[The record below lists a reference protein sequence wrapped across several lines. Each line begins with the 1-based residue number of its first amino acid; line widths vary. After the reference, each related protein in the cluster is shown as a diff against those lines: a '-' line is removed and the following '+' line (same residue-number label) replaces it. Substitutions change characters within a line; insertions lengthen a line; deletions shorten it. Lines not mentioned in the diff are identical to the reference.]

1 MTSTTRR
8 NALMHSAAMLAAATL
23 GTPLWAQDNVSPTTW
38 DRIASTKTLRIAA
51 VAGGAPNY
59 QKDLATGQWS
69 GIMIGLAS
77 NLATKLGAKLEI
89 TETTWGNAVL
99 DLQSNKIDIFF
110 GLNPTPQRMKVITFS
125 QPLYNNAYSLI
136 ARKDYNPKTWEEM
149 DSPEVTIAVDV
160 GSSYDN
166 LVTAMY
172 KKAKILRFEKS
183 ADATLAV
190 QTGRADVQP
199 LVVTLS
205 AGIVKKNPGIG
216 HVVVPEPIKATSTN
230 AGLRMETDQ
239 RWKTY
244 VDSWIAE
251 LRGTGAIN
259 TIVLGNLD
267 KLMDIKPSEI
277 PAIVS
282 F

>member
-1 MTSTTRR
+1 MKTHPHRR
-8 NALMHSAAMLAAATL
+8 LVLGAAALAAALLCSPT
-23 GTPLWAQDNVSPTTW
+23 WAQNTADMATW

-59 QKDLATGQWS
+59 HKDLATGQWS
-69 GIMIGLAS
+69 GIMIDLAN

-89 TETTWGNAVL
+89 NETTWGNAVL

-110 GLNPTPQRMKVITFS
+110 GLNPTPQRLKVIAFS
-125 QPLYNNAYSLI
+125 EPLYNNAYSLI
-136 ARKDYNPKTWEEM
+136 AKKGFAPKTWEEM
-149 DSPEVTIAVDV
+149 DTPDVTIAVDV

-172 KKAKILRFEKS
+172 KKAKILRFDKS

-216 HVVVPEPIKATSTN
+216 HVVVPEPIKGTSTN
-230 AGLRMETDQ
+230 AGLRMETDT
-239 RWKTY
+239 RWKNY
-244 VDSWIAE
+244 VDAWIAGM
-251 LRGTGAIN
+251 RQGGSIN
-259 TIVLGNLD
+259 GIVLGNLD
-267 KLMDIKPSEI
+267 KLMNIKREEI
-277 PAIVS
+277 PAIVN

>member
-1 MTSTTRR
+1 MKTNQQRR
-8 NALMHSAAMLAAATL
+8 AYLGAIATVAALLCAPT
-23 GTPLWAQDNVSPTTW
+23 WAQDKADMTTW

-59 QKDLATGQWS
+59 QKDLATGAWS
-69 GIMIGLAS
+69 GIMIDLAN
-77 NLATKLGAKLEI
+77 NLANKLGAKLEI
-89 TETTWGNAVL
+89 NETTWGNAVL

-110 GLNPTPQRMKVITFS
+110 GLNPTPQRLKVIGFS
-125 QPLYNNAYSLI
+125 EPLYNNAYSLI
-136 ARKDYNPKTWEEM
+136 AKKGYSPKTWAEM

-166 LVTAMY
+166 LVTTMY
-172 KKAKILRFEKS
+172 TKAKILRFEKS

-216 HVVVPEPIKATSTN
+216 HVVVPEPIKGTSTN

-244 VDSWIAE
+244 VDSWIAD
-251 LRGTGAIN
+251 LRKSGAIN

-267 KLMDIKPSEI
+267 KLMSIKREEI
-277 PAIVS
+277 PAIVN

>member
-1 MTSTTRR
+1 MNTTTRR
-8 NALMHSAAMLAAATL
+8 NAMLGAAALLAAGAL
-23 GTPLWAQDNVSPTTW
+23 PVMAQTEIATW
-38 DRIASTKTLRIAA
+38 DRIAGSKTLRIAA

-59 QKDLATGQWS
+59 HKDLATGAWS
-69 GIMIGLAS
+69 GIMIDLAN
-77 NLATKLGAKLEI
+77 NLATKLGAKLMI

-110 GLNPTPQRMKVITFS
+110 GLNPTPQRLKVITFS
-125 QPLYNNAYSLI
+125 QPLYNNAFSLI
-136 ARKDYNPKTWEEM
+136 ARKDYNPRTWDEM
-149 DSPEVTIAVDV
+149 NKPEVTIAVDV

-166 LVTAMY
+166 LVSAMY
-172 KKAKILRFEKS
+172 DKAKILRFEKS

-205 AGIVKKNPGIG
+205 AGIVKKNPSIG
-216 HVVVPEPIKATSTN
+216 HLVVPEPIKATSTN
-230 AGLRMETDQ
+230 AGLRQESDS
-239 RWKTY
+239 RWKEY
-244 VDSWIAE
+244 VDAWIVE
-251 LRGTGAIN
+251 LRKTDTIN
-259 TIVLGNLD
+259 TIVLSNLD
-267 KLMDIKPSEI
+267 KLMSIKRSEI

>member
-1 MTSTTRR
+1 MTHYPYRR
-8 NALMHSAAMLAAATL
+8 LVLAAAALTVAAL
-23 GTPLWAQDNVSPTTW
+23 SAPAWAQAGADLSTW
-38 DRIASTKTLRIAA
+38 ERINSSKTLRIAA

-59 QKDLATGQWS
+59 QKDLATGEWS
-69 GIMIGLAS
+69 GIMIDLAN

-89 TETTWGNAVL
+89 SETTWGNAVL

-110 GLNPTPQRMKVITFS
+110 GLNPTPQREKVIAFS
-125 QPLYNNAYSLI
+125 QPLFNNAYSLI
-136 ARKDYNPKTWEEM
+136 AKKGFSPKTWAEM
-149 DSPEVTIAVDV
+149 DTPAVTIAVDV

-166 LVTAMY
+166 LVTTMY
-172 KKAKILRFEKS
+172 TKAKILRFEKS

-216 HVVVPEPIKATSTN
+216 QVVVPEPIKSTSTN

-239 RWKTY
+239 RWRAY
-244 VDSWIAE
+244 VDEWIAE
-251 LRGTGAIN
+251 LRRTDAIN
-259 TIVLGNLD
+259 PIVLGNLD
-267 KLMDIKPSEI
+267 KLMNIKREEI

>member
-1 MTSTTRR
+1 MKTNQHRR
-8 NALMHSAAMLAAATL
+8 VVLATVALAATVWGA
-23 GTPLWAQDNVSPTTW
+23 PAWAQGTADMATW
-38 DRIASTKTLRIAA
+38 ERVTSSKTLRIAA

-59 QKDLATGQWS
+59 QKDLATGAWS
-69 GIMIGLAS
+69 GIMIDLAN
-77 NLATKLGAKLEI
+77 NLAAKLGAKLVI
-89 TETTWGNAVL
+89 SETTWGNAVL

-110 GLNPTPQRMKVITFS
+110 GLNPTPQREKVIAFS

-136 ARKDYNPKTWEEM
+136 AKKGFNPKTWEEL
-149 DSPEVTIAVDV
+149 DTPAVTIAVDV

-172 KKAKILRFEKS
+172 TKAKILRFEKS

-216 HVVVPEPIKATSTN
+216 QVVVPQPIKGTSTN

-239 RWKTY
+239 RWRAY
-244 VDSWIAE
+244 VDEWITD
-251 LRGTGAIN
+251 LRKTDTIN
-259 TIVLGNLD
+259 SIVLSNLD
-267 KLMDIKPSEI
+267 KLMNIKREEI

>member
-1 MTSTTRR
+1 MKTNPHRR
-8 NALMHSAAMLAAATL
+8 LVLAAAALTVAAL
-23 GTPLWAQDNVSPTTW
+23 NTPVWAQAGADLPTW
-38 DRIASTKTLRIAA
+38 DRISSSKTLRIAA

-59 QKDLATGQWS
+59 QKDLATGEWS
-69 GIMIGLAS
+69 GIMIDLAK

-89 TETTWGNAVL
+89 SETTWGNAVL

-110 GLNPTPQRMKVITFS
+110 GLNPTPQREKVISFS
-125 QPLYNNAYSLI
+125 QPLFNNAYSLI
-136 ARKDYNPKTWEEM
+136 AKKGFSPKTWAEM
-149 DSPEVTIAVDV
+149 DTPAVTIAVDV

-166 LVTAMY
+166 LVSAMY
-172 KKAKILRFEKS
+172 TKAKILRFEKS

-216 HVVVPEPIKATSTN
+216 QVVVPEPIKSTSTN
-230 AGLRMETDQ
+230 AGLRMESDQ
-239 RWKTY
+239 RWRAY
-244 VDSWIAE
+244 VDEWITE
-251 LRGTGAIN
+251 LRRTDAIN
-259 TIVLGNLD
+259 PIVLGNLD
-267 KLMDIKPSEI
+267 KLMNIKREEI

>member
-1 MTSTTRR
+1 MTTHPYRR
-8 NALMHSAAMLAAATL
+8 LVLAAAALTVAAL
-23 GTPLWAQDNVSPTTW
+23 GAPAWAQAGADLSTW
-38 DRIASTKTLRIAA
+38 DRISNSKTLRIAA

-59 QKDLATGQWS
+59 QKDLATGEWS
-69 GIMIGLAS
+69 GIMIDLAK

-89 TETTWGNAVL
+89 SETTWGNAVL

-110 GLNPTPQRMKVITFS
+110 GLNPTPQREKVIAFS
-125 QPLYNNAYSLI
+125 QPLFNNAYSLI
-136 ARKDYNPKTWEEM
+136 AKKGFSPKTWAEM
-149 DSPEVTIAVDV
+149 DTPAVTIAVDV

-166 LVTAMY
+166 LVTTMY
-172 KKAKILRFEKS
+172 TKAKILRFEKS

-216 HVVVPEPIKATSTN
+216 QVVVPEPIKSTSTN
-230 AGLRMETDQ
+230 AGLRMESDQ
-239 RWKTY
+239 RWRAY
-244 VDSWIAE
+244 VDEWIAE
-251 LRGTGAIN
+251 LRRTNAIN
-259 TIVLGNLD
+259 PIVLGNLD
-267 KLMDIKPSEI
+267 KLMNIKREEI

>member
-1 MTSTTRR
+1 MTTHPHRR
-8 NALMHSAAMLAAATL
+8 LVLAAAALTVAAL
-23 GTPLWAQDNVSPTTW
+23 STPARAQTGADLSTW
-38 DRIASTKTLRIAA
+38 DRVNSSKTLRIAA

-59 QKDLATGQWS
+59 QKDLATGEWS
-69 GIMIGLAS
+69 GIMIDLAK
-77 NLATKLGAKLEI
+77 NLAAKLGAKLEI
-89 TETTWGNAVL
+89 SETTWGNAVL

-110 GLNPTPQRMKVITFS
+110 GLNPTPQREKVISFS
-125 QPLYNNAYSLI
+125 QPLFNNAYSLI
-136 ARKDYNPKTWEEM
+136 AKKGFSPKTWAEM
-149 DSPEVTIAVDV
+149 DTPAVTIAVDV

-166 LVTAMY
+166 LVSAMY
-172 KKAKILRFEKS
+172 TKAKILRFEKS

-216 HVVVPEPIKATSTN
+216 QVVVPEPVKSTSTN
-230 AGLRMETDQ
+230 AGLRMESDQ
-239 RWKTY
+239 RWRAY
-244 VDSWIAE
+244 VDEWIAE
-251 LRGTGAIN
+251 LRRTDAIN
-259 TIVLGNLD
+259 PIVLGNLD
-267 KLMDIKPSEI
+267 KLMNIKREEI

>member
-1 MTSTTRR
+1 MKTNQQRR
-8 NALMHSAAMLAAATL
+8 IFLSCAALAAAMLCAT
-23 GTPLWAQDNVSPTTW
+23 GRAQDKADMATW
-38 DRIASTKTLRIAA
+38 ERIASSKTLRIAA

-69 GIMIGLAS
+69 GIMIDLAN
-77 NLATKLGAKLEI
+77 NLATKLGARLEI

-110 GLNPTPQRMKVITFS
+110 GLNPTPQRLKVIAFS

-136 ARKDYNPKTWEEM
+136 AKKGYSPKTWDEM
-149 DSPEVTIAVDV
+149 DTPDVTIAVDV

-166 LVTAMY
+166 LVTTMY

-216 HVVVPEPIKATSTN
+216 HVVVPEPVKGTSTN
-230 AGLRMETDQ
+230 AGLRLETDQ
-239 RWKTY
+239 RWRTY
-244 VDSWIAE
+244 VDQWIVD
-251 LRGTGAIN
+251 LRKTDAIN
-259 TIVLGNLD
+259 GIVLGNLD
-267 KLMDIKPSEI
+267 RLMNIKREEI
-277 PAIVS
+277 PAIVN

>member
-1 MTSTTRR
+1 MMTNLQRR
-8 NALMHSAAMLAAATL
+8 AVLSAVALAATVFAAPT
-23 GTPLWAQDNVSPTTW
+23 WAQDKADMATW

-59 QKDLATGQWS
+59 HKDLATGQWS
-69 GIMIGLAS
+69 GIMIDLANNLAS
-77 NLATKLGAKLEI
+77 KLGAKLEI
-89 TETTWGNAVL
+89 NETTWGNAVL

-110 GLNPTPQRMKVITFS
+110 GLNPTPQRLKVIGFS
-125 QPLYNNAYSLI
+125 EPLYKNAYSLI
-136 ARKDYNPKTWEEM
+136 AKKGYSPKTWEEM
-149 DSPEVTIAVDV
+149 DTPNVTIAVDV

-172 KKAKILRFEKS
+172 TKAKILRFEKS

-216 HVVVPEPIKATSTN
+216 HVVVPEPVKGTSTN
-230 AGLRMETDQ
+230 AGLRMEEDQ

-244 VDSWIAE
+244 VDGWIAD
-251 LRGTGAIN
+251 LRKTDAIN
-259 TIVLGNLD
+259 NIVLGNLD
-267 KLMDIKPSEI
+267 KLMSIKRDEI

>member
-1 MTSTTRR
+1 MIDLA
-8 NALMHSAAMLAAATL
+8 NNLAA
-23 GTPLWAQDNVSPTTW
+23 
-38 DRIASTKTLRIAA
+38 
-51 VAGGAPNY
+51 
-59 QKDLATGQWS
+59 
-69 GIMIGLAS
+69 
-77 NLATKLGAKLEI
+77 KLGAKLVI

-110 GLNPTPQRMKVITFS
+110 GLNPTPQRLKVISFS
-125 QPLYNNAYSLI
+125 EPLYNNAYSLI
-136 ARKDYNPKTWEEM
+136 AKKGFSPKTWDEL
-149 DSPEVTIAVDV
+149 DTPEVTIAVDV

-216 HVVVPEPIKATSTN
+216 HVVVPEPIKGTSTN
-230 AGLRMETDQ
+230 AGLRMENDQ
-239 RWKTY
+239 RLKVY
-244 VDSWIAE
+244 VDGWIAE
-251 LRGTGAIN
+251 LRKSGAIN
-259 TIVLGNLD
+259 TIVLANLD
-267 KLMDIKPSEI
+267 KLMSIKREEI

>member
-1 MTSTTRR
+1 MTKTNRR
-8 NALMHSAAMLAAATL
+8 NVLLGSAALLGSAMTAT
-23 GTPLWAQDNVSPTTW
+23 TWAQDKADMATW
-38 DRIASTKTLRIAA
+38 DRIASSKTLRIAA

-59 QKDLATGQWS
+59 QKDLVTGEWS
-69 GIMIGLAS
+69 GIMIDLAN
-77 NLATKLGAKLEI
+77 NLATRLGAKLVI

-110 GLNPTPQRMKVITFS
+110 GLNPTPQRLKVITFS
-125 QPLYNNAYSLI
+125 EPLYNNAYSLI
-136 ARKDYNPKTWEEM
+136 AKKGYSPKTWDEM
-149 DSPEVTIAVDV
+149 DTPDVTIAVDV

-216 HVVVPEPIKATSTN
+216 HVVVPEPIKGTSTN
-230 AGLRMETDQ
+230 AGLRMETDP

-244 VDSWIAE
+244 VDGWIAE
-251 LRGTGAIN
+251 LRKSGAIN
-259 TIVLGNLD
+259 TIVLANLD
-267 KLMDIKPSEI
+267 KLMSIKREEI

>member
-1 MTSTTRR
+1 MKTHPRR
-8 NALMHSAAMLAAATL
+8 RVVLGAVALAAAVC
-23 GTPLWAQDNVSPTTW
+23 GAPAWAQGTADMATW

-59 QKDLATGQWS
+59 HKDLATGQWS
-69 GIMIGLAS
+69 GIMIDLAN
-77 NLATKLGAKLEI
+77 NLATKLGARLVI
-89 TETTWGNAVL
+89 SETTWGNAVL

-110 GLNPTPQRMKVITFS
+110 GLNPTPQRQKVIAFS
-125 QPLYNNAYSLI
+125 EPLYNNAYSLI
-136 ARKDYNPKTWEEM
+136 AKKSYSPKTWEEM
-149 DSPEVTIAVDV
+149 DTPDVTIAVDV

-172 KKAKILRFEKS
+172 SKAKILRFDKS

-216 HVVVPEPIKATSTN
+216 HVVVPQPIKGTSTN
-230 AGLRMETDQ
+230 AGLRMESDQ
-239 RWKTY
+239 RWRAY
-244 VDSWIAE
+244 VDEWIAE
-251 LRGTGAIN
+251 LRRTDAIN
-259 TIVLGNLD
+259 PIVLGNLD
-267 KLMDIKPSEI
+267 KLMNIKPEEI
-277 PAIVS
+277 PANVS

>member
-1 MTSTTRR
+1 MTKINRR
-8 NALMHSAAMLAAATL
+8 NVLLGSAALL
-23 GTPLWAQDNVSPTTW
+23 GSAMTVPVWAQDKADMATW
-38 DRIASTKTLRIAA
+38 DRIASSKTLRIAA

-59 QKDLATGQWS
+59 QKDLVTGQWS
-69 GIMIGLAS
+69 GIMIDLAN
-77 NLATKLGAKLEI
+77 NLATRLGAKLVI

-110 GLNPTPQRMKVITFS
+110 GLNPTPQRLKVITFS
-125 QPLYNNAYSLI
+125 EPLYNNAYSLI
-136 ARKDYNPKTWEEM
+136 AKKGYSPKTWDEM
-149 DSPEVTIAVDV
+149 DTPDVTIAVDV

-216 HVVVPEPIKATSTN
+216 HVVVPEPIKGTSTN
-230 AGLRMETDQ
+230 AGLRMETDP
-239 RWKTY
+239 RWKAY
-244 VDSWIAE
+244 VDGWIAD
-251 LRGTGAIN
+251 LRKSGAIN
-259 TIVLGNLD
+259 TIVLANLD
-267 KLMDIKPSEI
+267 KLMSIKREEI

>member
-1 MTSTTRR
+1 MTKTNRR
-8 NALMHSAAMLAAATL
+8 NVLLGSAALL
-23 GTPLWAQDNVSPTTW
+23 GSAMTAPTWAQDKADMATW
-38 DRIASTKTLRIAA
+38 DRIASSKTLRIAA

-59 QKDLATGQWS
+59 QKDLATGAWS
-69 GIMIGLAS
+69 GIMIDLAN
-77 NLATKLGAKLEI
+77 NLAARLGAKLVI
-89 TETTWGNAVL
+89 SETTWGNAVL

-110 GLNPTPQRMKVITFS
+110 GLNPTPQREKVIAFS

-136 ARKDYNPKTWEEM
+136 AKKGFSPKTWDEL
-149 DSPEVTIAVDV
+149 DTPAVTIAVDV

-205 AGIVKKNPGIG
+205 VGIVKKNPGIG
-216 HVVVPEPIKATSTN
+216 HVVVPEPIKGTSTN
-230 AGLRMETDQ
+230 AGLRMEADQ

-244 VDSWIAE
+244 VDSWIDE
-251 LRGTGAIN
+251 LRQSGAMN

-267 KLMDIKPSEI
+267 TLMRIKREEI

>member
-1 MTSTTRR
+1 MKTHPRR
-8 NALMHSAAMLAAATL
+8 HVVLGAVALAAAVC
-23 GTPLWAQDNVSPTTW
+23 GAPAWAQGTADMATW

-59 QKDLATGQWS
+59 HKDLATGQWS
-69 GIMIGLAS
+69 GIMIDLAN
-77 NLATKLGAKLEI
+77 NLATKLGARLVI
-89 TETTWGNAVL
+89 SETTWGNAVL

-110 GLNPTPQRMKVITFS
+110 GLNPTPQREKVIAFS
-125 QPLYNNAYSLI
+125 EPLYNNAYSLI
-136 ARKDYNPKTWEEM
+136 TKKGFSPKTWEEM
-149 DSPEVTIAVDV
+149 DTPEVTIAVDV

-172 KKAKILRFEKS
+172 SKAKILRFDKS

-190 QTGRADVQP
+190 QTGRAHVQP

-216 HVVVPEPIKATSTN
+216 QVVVPQPVKSTSIN
-230 AGLRMETDQ
+230 AGLRLESDQ
-239 RWKTY
+239 RWRAY
-244 VDSWIAE
+244 VDEWIAE
-251 LRGTGAIN
+251 LRRTDAIN
-259 TIVLGNLD
+259 PIVLGNLD
-267 KLMDIKPSEI
+267 KLMNIKPEEI
-277 PAIVS
+277 PANVS

>member
-1 MTSTTRR
+1 MKTTNRR
-8 NALMHSAAMLAAATL
+8 QLMVHSAALLATVAFSASS
-23 GTPLWAQDNVSPTTW
+23 WAQDNTPSTW
-38 DRIASTKTLRIAA
+38 DRIQNTKTLRIAA

-59 QKDLATGQWS
+59 QKDLATGAWS
-69 GIMIGLAS
+69 GIMIDLAN

-110 GLNPTPQRMKVITFS
+110 GLNPTPQRLKVITFS
-125 QPLYNNAYSLI
+125 QPLYNNAFSLI
-136 ARKDYNPKTWEEM
+136 AKKNFSPKTWDEL
-149 DSPEVTIAVDV
+149 DKPEVTIAVDV

-166 LVTAMY
+166 LVTTMY
-172 KKAKILRFEKS
+172 TKTKILRFEKS

-199 LVVTLS
+199 LVVTL
-205 AGIVKKNPGIG
+205 APGIIKKNPGIG
-216 HVVVPEPIKATSTN
+216 QVVVPEPIKATSTN
-230 AGLRMETDQ
+230 AGLRQETDQ
-239 RWKTY
+239 RWKDY
-244 VDSWIAE
+244 VDGWIAD
-251 LRGTGAIN
+251 LRKTDAIN
-259 TIVLGNLD
+259 TIVLSNLD
-267 KLMDIKPSEI
+267 KLMGIKREEI

>member
-1 MTSTTRR
+1 MTTNFQRR
-8 NALMHSAAMLAAATL
+8 SWLGAAAVLAATVAA
-23 GTPLWAQDNVSPTTW
+23 PSWAQDNANRATW
-38 DRIASTKTLRIAA
+38 ERIASTKTLRIAA

-59 QKDLATGQWS
+59 QKDLATGEWS
-69 GIMIGLAS
+69 GIMIDLANNLAS
-77 NLATKLGAKLEI
+77 RLGAKLVI

-110 GLNPTPQRMKVITFS
+110 GLNPTPQRLKVIAFS

-136 ARKDYNPKTWEEM
+136 AKKDYNPKTWDEM
-149 DSPEVTIAVDV
+149 DDPQVTIAVDV

-166 LVTAMY
+166 LVTTMY

-216 HVVVPEPIKATSTN
+216 HVVVPEPIKGTSTN
-230 AGLRMETDQ
+230 AGFRIESDQ
-239 RWKTY
+239 RWKEY

-251 LRGTGAIN
+251 LRKTDAIN
-259 TIVLGNLD
+259 TIVLTNLD
-267 KLMDIKPSEI
+267 KLMNIKRSEI
-277 PAIVS
+277 PAIVN

>member
-1 MTSTTRR
+1 MKTHQRR
-8 NALMHSAAMLAAATL
+8 RVVLGAVALAAAVC
-23 GTPLWAQDNVSPTTW
+23 GAPAWAQGTADMATW

-59 QKDLATGQWS
+59 HKDLASGQWS
-69 GIMIGLAS
+69 GIMIDLAN
-77 NLATKLGAKLEI
+77 NLATKLGARLVI
-89 TETTWGNAVL
+89 SETTWGNAVL
-99 DLQSNKIDIFF
+99 DLQSNKIDVFF
-110 GLNPTPQRMKVITFS
+110 GLNPTPQRLKVIAFS
-125 QPLYNNAYSLI
+125 EPLYNNAYSLI
-136 ARKDYNPKTWEEM
+136 AKKGYSPKTWEEM
-149 DSPEVTIAVDV
+149 DTPEVTIAVDV

-172 KKAKILRFEKS
+172 SKAKILRFDKS

-216 HVVVPEPIKATSTN
+216 HVVVPQPIKGTSTN
-230 AGLRMETDQ
+230 AGLRMEPDQ
-239 RWKTY
+239 RWRAY
-244 VDSWIAE
+244 VDEWIAE
-251 LRGTGAIN
+251 LRRTDAIN
-259 TIVLGNLD
+259 PIVLGNLD
-267 KLMDIKPSEI
+267 KLMNIKPEEI
-277 PAIVS
+277 PANVS

>member
-1 MTSTTRR
+1 MTMTNRR
-8 NALMHSAAMLAAATL
+8 AVLMGSAALLSVAMTQP
-23 GTPLWAQDNVSPTTW
+23 TWAQDKTDMATW

-69 GIMIGLAS
+69 GIMIDLAN
-77 NLATKLGAKLEI
+77 NLAAKLGAKLVI
-89 TETTWGNAVL
+89 NETTWGNAVL

-110 GLNPTPQRMKVITFS
+110 GLNPTPQRMKVIAFS

-136 ARKDYNPKTWEEM
+136 AKKGFSPKTWEEM
-149 DSPEVTIAVDV
+149 DTPDVTIAVDV

-172 KKAKILRFEKS
+172 KKANILRFEKS

-216 HVVVPEPIKATSTN
+216 HVVVPEPIKGTSTN
-230 AGLRMETDQ
+230 AGLRQETDQ
-239 RWKTY
+239 RWRAY
-244 VDSWIAE
+244 VDTWIAD
-251 LRGTGAIN
+251 LRRTDAIN
-259 TIVLGNLD
+259 TIVLSNLD
-267 KLMDIKPSEI
+267 KLMSIKREEI
-277 PAIVS
+277 PAIVN

>member
-1 MTSTTRR
+1 MKTHPRR
-8 NALMHSAAMLAAATL
+8 RVVLGAVALAAAVC
-23 GTPLWAQDNVSPTTW
+23 GAPAWAQGTADMATW

-59 QKDLATGQWS
+59 HKDLASGQWS
-69 GIMIGLAS
+69 GIMIDLAN
-77 NLATKLGAKLEI
+77 NLATKLGARLVI
-89 TETTWGNAVL
+89 SETTWGNAVL

-110 GLNPTPQRMKVITFS
+110 GLNPTPQREKVIAFS

-136 ARKDYNPKTWEEM
+136 AKKSYTPKTWEEM
-149 DSPEVTIAVDV
+149 DTPEVTIAVDV

-172 KKAKILRFEKS
+172 SKAKILRFDKS

-216 HVVVPEPIKATSTN
+216 QVVVPQPIKGTSTN
-230 AGLRMETDQ
+230 AGLRLEPDQ
-239 RWKTY
+239 RWRAY
-244 VDSWIAE
+244 VDEWIAE
-251 LRGTGAIN
+251 LRRTDAIN
-259 TIVLGNLD
+259 PIVLGNLD
-267 KLMDIKPSEI
+267 KLMNIKREEI
-277 PAIVS
+277 PANVS

>member
-1 MTSTTRR
+1 MKISQHRR
-8 NALMHSAAMLAAATL
+8 VILGAAVLAA
-23 GTPLWAQDNVSPTTW
+23 GTWGVPAWAQGAADIATW
-38 DRIASTKTLRIAA
+38 DRVASSKTLRIAA

-59 QKDLATGQWS
+59 HKDLATGEWS
-69 GIMIGLAS
+69 GIMIDLAK
-77 NLATKLGAKLEI
+77 NLADKLGAKLVI
-89 TETTWGNAVL
+89 SETTWGNAVL
-99 DLQSNKIDIFF
+99 DLQTNKIDIFL
-110 GLNPTPQRMKVITFS
+110 GLNPTPQREKVIVFS

-136 ARKDYNPKTWEEM
+136 AKKGYSPKTWEEM
-149 DSPEVTIAVDV
+149 DTPEVTIAVDV

-172 KKAKILRFEKS
+172 TKAKILRFEKS

-216 HVVVPEPIKATSTN
+216 HVVVPQPIKGTSTN
-230 AGLRMETDQ
+230 AGLRMESDP
-239 RWKTY
+239 RWKAY
-244 VDSWIAE
+244 VDEWIAD
-251 LRGTGAIN
+251 LRKTDAIN
-259 TIVLGNLD
+259 TIVLTNLD
-267 KLMDIKPSEI
+267 KLMRIKRDEI
-277 PAIVS
+277 PANVS

>member
-1 MTSTTRR
+1 MTTNFQRR
-8 NALMHSAAMLAAATL
+8 SWLGAAAVLAATVAA
-23 GTPLWAQDNVSPTTW
+23 PSWAQDNANMATW
-38 DRIASTKTLRIAA
+38 ERIASTKTLRIAA

-59 QKDLATGQWS
+59 QKDLATGEWS
-69 GIMIGLAS
+69 GIMIDLANNLAS
-77 NLATKLGAKLEI
+77 RLGAKLVI

-110 GLNPTPQRMKVITFS
+110 GLNPTPQRLKVIAFS

-136 ARKDYNPKTWEEM
+136 AKKDYNPKTWDEM
-149 DSPEVTIAVDV
+149 DDPEVTIAVDV

-166 LVTAMY
+166 LVTTMY

-216 HVVVPEPIKATSTN
+216 HVVVPEPIKGTSTN
-230 AGLRMETDQ
+230 AGFRMEPDQ
-239 RWKTY
+239 RWKEY

-251 LRGTGAIN
+251 LRKTDAIN
-259 TIVLGNLD
+259 TIVLTNLD
-267 KLMDIKPSEI
+267 KLMNIKRSEI
-277 PAIVS
+277 PALVN

>member
-1 MTSTTRR
+1 MKTHPRR
-8 NALMHSAAMLAAATL
+8 RVVLGAVALAAAVC
-23 GTPLWAQDNVSPTTW
+23 GAPAWAQGTADMATW

-59 QKDLATGQWS
+59 HKDLATGQWS
-69 GIMIGLAS
+69 GIMIDLAN
-77 NLATKLGAKLEI
+77 NLATKLGARLVI
-89 TETTWGNAVL
+89 SETTWGNAVL

-110 GLNPTPQRMKVITFS
+110 GLNPTPQREKVIAFS

-136 ARKDYNPKTWEEM
+136 AKKSFTPKTWEEM
-149 DSPEVTIAVDV
+149 DTPDVTIAVDV

-172 KKAKILRFEKS
+172 SKAKILRFDKS

-216 HVVVPEPIKATSTN
+216 HVVVPQPIKGTSTN
-230 AGLRMETDQ
+230 AGLRMESDQ
-239 RWKTY
+239 RWRAY
-244 VDSWIAE
+244 VDEWIAE
-251 LRGTGAIN
+251 LRRTDAIN
-259 TIVLGNLD
+259 PIVLGNLD
-267 KLMDIKPSEI
+267 KLMNIKPEEI
-277 PAIVS
+277 PANVS

>member
-1 MTSTTRR
+1 MTKTNRR
-8 NALMHSAAMLAAATL
+8 NVLLGSAALL
-23 GTPLWAQDNVSPTTW
+23 GSAMTVPAWAQDKADMATW

-59 QKDLATGQWS
+59 QKDLVTGEWS
-69 GIMIGLAS
+69 GIMIDLAN
-77 NLATKLGAKLEI
+77 NLAAKLGAKLVI

-110 GLNPTPQRMKVITFS
+110 GLNPTPQRLKVITFS
-125 QPLYNNAYSLI
+125 EPLYNNAYSLI
-136 ARKDYNPKTWEEM
+136 AKKGFSPKTWDEM
-149 DSPEVTIAVDV
+149 DTPDVTIAVDV

-216 HVVVPEPIKATSTN
+216 HVVVPEPIKGTSTN
-230 AGLRMETDQ
+230 AGLRMETDP

-244 VDSWIAE
+244 VDGWIAD
-251 LRGTGAIN
+251 LRKSGAIN

-267 KLMDIKPSEI
+267 KLMSIKREEI

>member
-1 MTSTTRR
+1 MTTTNRR
-8 NALMHSAAMLAAATL
+8 TVLLGSAALLGAAMTV
-23 GTPLWAQDNVSPTTW
+23 PVWAQDKADPSTW

-59 QKDLATGQWS
+59 QKDLATGTWS
-69 GIMIGLAS
+69 GIMIDLAN
-77 NLATKLGAKLEI
+77 NLAAKLGAKLVI

-110 GLNPTPQRMKVITFS
+110 GLNPTPQRMKVISFS
-125 QPLYNNAYSLI
+125 EPLYKNAYSLI
-136 ARKDYNPKTWEEM
+136 AKKGFSPKTWQEM
-149 DSPEVTIAVDV
+149 DTPDVTIAVDV

-172 KKAKILRFEKS
+172 TKARILRFEKA

-199 LVVTLS
+199 QVVTLS

-216 HVVVPEPIKATSTN
+216 HVVVPEPIKGTSTN
-230 AGLRMETDQ
+230 AGLRMEADP
-239 RWKTY
+239 RWKNY
-244 VDSWIAE
+244 VDDWIAD
-251 LRGTGAIN
+251 LRKTDTIN
-259 TIVLGNLD
+259 TIVLSNLD
-267 KLMDIKPSEI
+267 KLMNIKREEI

>member
-1 MTSTTRR
+1 MKTNQQRR
-8 NALMHSAAMLAAATL
+8 VYLGCAALAAAL
-23 GTPLWAQDNVSPTTW
+23 LATPGWAQDKAEMPTW
-38 DRIASTKTLRIAA
+38 ERIASSKTLRIAA

-69 GIMIGLAS
+69 GIMIDLAN

-110 GLNPTPQRMKVITFS
+110 GLNPTPQRLKVISFS

-136 ARKDYNPKTWEEM
+136 AKKGYSPKTWDEM
-149 DSPEVTIAVDV
+149 DTPDVTIAVDV

-216 HVVVPEPIKATSTN
+216 HVVVPEPIKGTSTN

-239 RWKTY
+239 RWKAY
-244 VDSWIAE
+244 VDGWIAD
-251 LRGTGAIN
+251 LRQTNAIN
-259 TIVLGNLD
+259 PIVLGNLD
-267 KLMDIKPSEI
+267 KLMSIKREEI
-277 PAIVS
+277 PAIVN

>member
-1 MTSTTRR
+1 MKTHQPRR
-8 NALMHSAAMLAAATL
+8 LFLGAIALTAAVWGVPT
-23 GTPLWAQDNVSPTTW
+23 WAQGTADMATW
-38 DRIASTKTLRIAA
+38 ERVTSTKTLRIAA

-69 GIMIGLAS
+69 GIMIDLAN
-77 NLATKLGAKLEI
+77 NLAAKLGAKLVI
-89 TETTWGNAVL
+89 SETTWGNAVL

-110 GLNPTPQRMKVITFS
+110 GLNPTPQREKVIAFS
-125 QPLYNNAYSLI
+125 QPLYNNAYGLI
-136 ARKDYNPKTWEEM
+136 AKKGYSPKTWEEM
-149 DSPEVTIAVDV
+149 DSPDVTIAVDV

-172 KKAKILRFEKS
+172 TKAKILRFDKS

-216 HVVVPEPIKATSTN
+216 QVVVPQPVKSTSTN
-230 AGLRMETDQ
+230 AGLRMESDQ
-239 RWKTY
+239 RWRAY
-244 VDSWIAE
+244 VDEWITE
-251 LRGTGAIN
+251 LRKTDTIN
-259 TIVLGNLD
+259 TIVLSNLD
-267 KLMDIKPSEI
+267 KLMNIKRDEI

>member
-1 MTSTTRR
+1 MTKTNRR
-8 NALMHSAAMLAAATL
+8 NVLLGSAALL
-23 GTPLWAQDNVSPTTW
+23 GSAMTAPTWAQDKADMATW
-38 DRIASTKTLRIAA
+38 DRIASSKTLRIAA

-59 QKDLATGQWS
+59 QKDLATGAWS
-69 GIMIGLAS
+69 GIMIDLAK
-77 NLATKLGAKLEI
+77 NLAGKLGARLVI
-89 TETTWGNAVL
+89 SETTWGNAVL
-99 DLQSNKIDIFF
+99 DLQTNKIDIFL
-110 GLNPTPQRMKVITFS
+110 GLNPTPQREKVIVFS
-125 QPLYNNAYSLI
+125 LPLYNNAYSLI
-136 ARKDYNPKTWEEM
+136 ARKGYSPKTWEEM
-149 DSPEVTIAVDV
+149 DTPEVTIAVDV

-172 KKAKILRFEKS
+172 TKAKILRFEKS

-216 HVVVPEPIKATSTN
+216 HVVVPQPVKGTSTN
-230 AGLRMETDQ
+230 AGLRMESDP
-239 RWKTY
+239 RWKAY
-244 VDSWIAE
+244 VDEWIAD
-251 LRGTGAIN
+251 LRKTDAIN
-259 TIVLGNLD
+259 TIVLSNLD
-267 KLMDIKPSEI
+267 KLMGIKRSEI

>member
-1 MTSTTRR
+1 MTKTNRR
-8 NALMHSAAMLAAATL
+8 NVLLGSAALL
-23 GTPLWAQDNVSPTTW
+23 GSAITVPTWAQNQADMATW
-38 DRIASTKTLRIAA
+38 ERIASSKTLRIAA

-59 QKDLATGQWS
+59 HKDLATGQWS
-69 GIMIGLAS
+69 GIMIDLA
-77 NLATKLGAKLEI
+77 NDLAAKLGVKLEI
-89 TETTWGNAVL
+89 RETTWGNSVL

-110 GLNPTPQRMKVITFS
+110 GLNPTPQRMKVISFS
-125 QPLYNNAYSLI
+125 EPLYNNAYSLI
-136 ARKDYNPKTWEEM
+136 AKKGFNPKTWEEM
-149 DSPEVTIAVDV
+149 DTPEVTIAVDV

-216 HVVVPEPIKATSTN
+216 HVVVPEPIKGTSTN

-244 VDSWIAE
+244 VDGWIAE
-251 LRGTGAIN
+251 LRKSGAIN

-267 KLMDIKPSEI
+267 KLMSIKREEI

>member
-1 MTSTTRR
+1 MTKTNRR
-8 NALMHSAAMLAAATL
+8 NVLLGSAALL
-23 GTPLWAQDNVSPTTW
+23 GSAMTVPVWAQDKADMATW
-38 DRIASTKTLRIAA
+38 DRIASSKTLRIAA

-59 QKDLATGQWS
+59 QKDLVTGAWS
-69 GIMIGLAS
+69 GIMIDLAN
-77 NLATKLGAKLEI
+77 NLATRLGAKLVI

-110 GLNPTPQRMKVITFS
+110 GLNPTPQRLKVITFS
-125 QPLYNNAYSLI
+125 EPLYNNAYSLI
-136 ARKDYNPKTWEEM
+136 AKKGYSPKTWDEM
-149 DSPEVTIAVDV
+149 DSPDVTIAVDV

-216 HVVVPEPIKATSTN
+216 HVVVPEPIKGTSTN
-230 AGLRMETDQ
+230 AGLRMETDP

-244 VDSWIAE
+244 VDGWIAE
-251 LRGTGAIN
+251 LRKSGAIN
-259 TIVLGNLD
+259 TIVLANLD
-267 KLMDIKPSEI
+267 KLMSIKREEI
-277 PAIVS
+277 PAIVN